1 MTVKFDDF
9 KREAKVR
16 ELKAKAKAGFDK
28 TKQLVT
34 EHPAESLALAT
45 TAIGTVIGLV
55 RRADRKA
62 DLKKAEQLKERY
74 IYANTRGFCQE
85 FGRLLSRIRRLRK
98 NGARFEKNDGRFEK
112 NSGRFWK
119 NARRF

>member
-1 MTVKFDDF
+1 MTVDINDF

-16 ELKAKAKAGFDK
+16 ELKAKAKAGYDK
-28 TKQLVT
+28 VKQVVT

-74 IYANTRGFCQE
+74 IYDRSIGGYWKTKRKLTTSDMLEIEREKKMGRGLGE
-85 FGRLLSRIRRLRK
+85 TLRDMRLV
-98 NGARFEKNDGRFEK
+98 
-112 NSGRFWK
+112 
-119 NARRF
+119 

>member
-1 MTVKFDDF
+1 MTVNFDDF
-9 KREAKVR
+9 KKEAKIR

-74 IYANTRGFCQE
+74 IYDRSIGGYWKTRRKLSTNDMLEIEHQKKMGRSLGE
-85 FGRLLSRIRRLRK
+85 ILRDMRLL
-98 NGARFEKNDGRFEK
+98 
-112 NSGRFWK
+112 
-119 NARRF
+119 

>member
-74 IYANTRGFCQE
+74 IYDRSIGGYWKTRRKLSTNDMLEIERQKKLGRGLGE
-85 FGRLLSRIRRLRK
+85 ILRDMRLL
-98 NGARFEKNDGRFEK
+98 
-112 NSGRFWK
+112 
-119 NARRF
+119 